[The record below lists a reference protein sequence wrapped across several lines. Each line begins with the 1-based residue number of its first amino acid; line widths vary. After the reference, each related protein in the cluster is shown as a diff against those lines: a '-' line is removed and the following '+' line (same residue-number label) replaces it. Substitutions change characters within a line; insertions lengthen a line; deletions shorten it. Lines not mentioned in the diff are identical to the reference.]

1 MGNNKRNFQYAF
13 YVDGQ
18 SGNKGETMKND
29 MKRIILIL
37 AFILC
42 FGISACGRGS
52 SDGYDAED
60 SEDHRG
66 SGENESVVYGSTDDG
81 QDKESAEIDNDNPA
95 KQLGYSS
102 IEEMRIQEHE
112 IIASDDSDNTVAEGY
127 WYPDGNRNSL
137 TYIKI
142 QRDTLYWY
150 EFNPEQGDVQV
161 GEADGI
167 VFKLG
172 SKRRLKSGK
181 TLTYTDTS
189 KLNFEECKICFE
201 DDAIEYYWREK

>member
-1 MGNNKRNFQYAF
+1 MVNNKRNFQYAF

-102 IEEMRIQEHE
+102 IEEMRVREHE

-167 VFKLG
+167 VFKLC

-201 DDAIEYYWREK
+201 DDATEYYWRER

>member
-1 MGNNKRNFQYAF
+1 MNKMNLREFAEVLVAMMNQQGT
-13 YVDGQ
+13 V
-18 SGNKGETMKND
+18 
-29 MKRIILIL
+29 
-37 AFILC
+37 C
-42 FGISACGRGS
+42 FL
-52 SDGYDAED
+52 
-60 SEDHRG
+60 
-66 SGENESVVYGSTDDG
+66 N
-81 QDKESAEIDNDNPA
+81 NDNPA

-161 GEADGI
+161 GEAEERRNAGYDRTKI
-167 VFKLG
+167 VMQIIK
-172 SKRRLKSGK
+172 SNVRRKV
-181 TLTYTDTS
+181 
-189 KLNFEECKICFE
+189 
-201 DDAIEYYWREK
+201 

>member
-1 MGNNKRNFQYAF
+1 MVNNKRNFQYAF

-42 FGISACGRGS
+42 FGIPACGRGS

-102 IEEMRIQEHE
+102 IEEMRVREHE

-161 GEADGI
+161 GEPDGI
-167 VFKLG
+167 VYKLG

-201 DDAIEYYWREK
+201 HDAMEYYWRER

>member
-1 MGNNKRNFQYAF
+1 
-13 YVDGQ
+13 
-18 SGNKGETMKND
+18 MKECKK
-29 MKRIILIL
+29 MIVLIMVF
-37 AFILC
+37 ALC
-42 FGISACGRGS
+42 FGFSACGGGGS
-52 SDGYDAED
+52 DNNDTVVNED
-60 SEDHRG
+60 DRG
-66 SGENESVVYGSTDDG
+66 SGGSESDIYDSTDTV
-81 QDKESAEIDNDNPA
+81 QYMASMESDNDNPA

-201 DDAIEYYWREK
+201 DDATEYYWRER

>member
-1 MGNNKRNFQYAF
+1 
-13 YVDGQ
+13 
-18 SGNKGETMKND
+18 MKND

-81 QDKESAEIDNDNPA
+81 QDKESAEIDKDNPA

-102 IEEMRIQEHE
+102 IEEMCR
-112 IIASDDSDNTVAEGY
+112 
-127 WYPDGNRNSL
+127 W
-137 TYIKI
+137 
-142 QRDTLYWY
+142 
-150 EFNPEQGDVQV
+150 
-161 GEADGI
+161 GEAEERRNAGYGRTKI
-167 VFKLG
+167 VMQIIK
-172 SKRRLKSGK
+172 SNVRRKV
-181 TLTYTDTS
+181 
-189 KLNFEECKICFE
+189 
-201 DDAIEYYWREK
+201 

>member
-1 MGNNKRNFQYAF
+1 
-13 YVDGQ
+13 
-18 SGNKGETMKND
+18 MKND

-81 QDKESAEIDNDNPA
+81 QDKESAEIDKDNPA
-95 KQLGYSS
+95 KQLGYTS
-102 IEEMRIQEHE
+102 IEEMRVQEHE

-201 DDAIEYYWREK
+201 YDATEYYWRER

>member
-1 MGNNKRNFQYAF
+1 MVACNRGKIMQKCKKMMA
-13 YVDGQ
+13 
-18 SGNKGETMKND
+18 
-29 MKRIILIL
+29 LIMVF
-37 AFILC
+37 ALC
-42 FGISACGRGS
+42 FGLSACGGGGNDNNDTVENEDDRC
-52 SDGYDAED
+52 SDGSESDIYD
-60 SEDHRG
+60 
-66 SGENESVVYGSTDDG
+66 STDTV
-81 QDKESAEIDNDNPA
+81 QYMASMESAEDNPA

-102 IEEMRIQEHE
+102 IEEMRVQEHE

-201 DDAIEYYWREK
+201 YDATEYYWRER

>member
-1 MGNNKRNFQYAF
+1 
-13 YVDGQ
+13 
-18 SGNKGETMKND
+18 MKKCKK
-29 MKRIILIL
+29 MIILIMVL
-37 AFILC
+37 ALC
-42 FGISACGRGS
+42 FGFSACSGGGS
-52 SDGYDAED
+52 DNNDTVENED
-60 SEDHRG
+60 DRG
-66 SGENESVVYGSTDDG
+66 SGGSESDIYDSTDTVQYMASMEFD
-81 QDKESAEIDNDNPA
+81 EDNPA
-95 KQLGYSS
+95 KQLGYGS
-102 IEEMRIQEHE
+102 IEEMRVQEHE

-172 SKRRLKSGK
+172 SKRWLKSGK

-201 DDAIEYYWREK
+201 DDATEYYWRER

>member
-1 MGNNKRNFQYAF
+1 MRF
-13 YVDGQ
+13 
-18 SGNKGETMKND
+18 ML
-29 MKRIILIL
+29 M
-37 AFILC
+37 
-42 FGISACGRGS
+42 
-52 SDGYDAED
+52 
-60 SEDHRG
+60 
-66 SGENESVVYGSTDDG
+66 
-81 QDKESAEIDNDNPA
+81 DNPA

-161 GEADGI
+161 G
-167 VFKLG
+167 G
-172 SKRRLKSGK
+172 SRRK
-181 TLTYTDTS
+181 
-189 KLNFEECKICFE
+189 
-201 DDAIEYYWREK
+201 EKCWL

>member
-1 MGNNKRNFQYAF
+1 MVACNRGKIMQKCKKMMA
-13 YVDGQ
+13 
-18 SGNKGETMKND
+18 
-29 MKRIILIL
+29 LIMVF
-37 AFILC
+37 ALC
-42 FGISACGRGS
+42 FGLSACGGGGS
-52 SDGYDAED
+52 DNNDTVENEDDRCSDGSESDIYD
-60 SEDHRG
+60 
-66 SGENESVVYGSTDDG
+66 STDMASM
-81 QDKESAEIDNDNPA
+81 ESAEDNPA

-102 IEEMRIQEHE
+102 IEEMRVQEHE

-201 DDAIEYYWREK
+201 HDAMEYYWREK

>member
-1 MGNNKRNFQYAF
+1 MLTRGKI
-13 YVDGQ
+13 
-18 SGNKGETMKND
+18 MKKCKK
-29 MKRIILIL
+29 MIVLIMVF
-37 AFILC
+37 ALC
-42 FGISACGRGS
+42 FGFSACGGGGS
-52 SDGYDAED
+52 DNNDTVENED
-60 SEDHRG
+60 DRG
-66 SGENESVVYGSTDDG
+66 SGGSESDIYDSTDTV
-81 QDKESAEIDNDNPA
+81 QYMASMESDEDNPA

-201 DDAIEYYWREK
+201 DDATEYYWRER

>member
-1 MGNNKRNFQYAF
+1 MVACNRGKIMQKCKKMMA
-13 YVDGQ
+13 
-18 SGNKGETMKND
+18 
-29 MKRIILIL
+29 LIMVF
-37 AFILC
+37 ALC
-42 FGISACGRGS
+42 FGLSAWRRRRRDNNDTVENEDDRC
-52 SDGYDAED
+52 SDGSESDIYD
-60 SEDHRG
+60 
-66 SGENESVVYGSTDDG
+66 STDTV
-81 QDKESAEIDNDNPA
+81 QYMASMESAEDNPA

-102 IEEMRIQEHE
+102 IEEMRVQEHE

-201 DDAIEYYWREK
+201 YDATEYYWRER

>member
-1 MGNNKRNFQYAF
+1 MVACNRGKIMQKCKKMMA
-13 YVDGQ
+13 
-18 SGNKGETMKND
+18 
-29 MKRIILIL
+29 LIMVF
-37 AFILC
+37 ALC
-42 FGISACGRGS
+42 FGLSACGGGGNDNNDTVENEDDRC
-52 SDGYDAED
+52 SDGSESDIYD
-60 SEDHRG
+60 
-66 SGENESVVYGSTDDG
+66 STDTV
-81 QDKESAEIDNDNPA
+81 QYMASMESAEDNPA

-102 IEEMRIQEHE
+102 IEEMRVQEHE

-181 TLTYTDTS
+181 TLIYTDTS

-201 DDAIEYYWREK
+201 YDATEYYWRER

>member
-1 MGNNKRNFQYAF
+1 MVACNRGTIMQKCKKMMA
-13 YVDGQ
+13 
-18 SGNKGETMKND
+18 
-29 MKRIILIL
+29 LIMVF
-37 AFILC
+37 ALC
-42 FGISACGRGS
+42 FGLSACGGGGS
-52 SDGYDAED
+52 DNNDTVENEDDRCSDGSENDIYD
-60 SEDHRG
+60 
-66 SGENESVVYGSTDDG
+66 STDTV
-81 QDKESAEIDNDNPA
+81 QYMASMESAEDNPA

-102 IEEMRIQEHE
+102 IEEMRVQEHE

-201 DDAIEYYWREK
+201 YDATEYYWRER

>member
-1 MGNNKRNFQYAF
+1 MRFMLMDNQAIR
-13 YVDGQ
+13 
-18 SGNKGETMKND
+18 GETMKND

-42 FGISACGRGS
+42 FGISACGGGGS
-52 SDGYDAED
+52 DNNDTVENEDDRRSDGSESDIYD
-60 SEDHRG
+60 
-66 SGENESVVYGSTDDG
+66 STDTV
-81 QDKESAEIDNDNPA
+81 QYMASMESAEDNPA

-181 TLTYTDTS
+181 TLIYTDTS
-189 KLNFEECKICFE
+189 KLNFEDCKICFE
-201 DDAIEYYWREK
+201 GDGTEYYWRER

>member
-1 MGNNKRNFQYAF
+1 
-13 YVDGQ
+13 
-18 SGNKGETMKND
+18 MKECKK
-29 MKRIILIL
+29 MIVLIMVF
-37 AFILC
+37 ALC
-42 FGISACGRGS
+42 FGFSACGGGGS
-52 SDGYDAED
+52 DNNDTVENED
-60 SEDHRG
+60 DRG
-66 SGENESVVYGSTDDG
+66 SGGSESDIYDSTDTV
-81 QDKESAEIDNDNPA
+81 QYMASMESDHDNPA

-201 DDAIEYYWREK
+201 DDATEYYWRER

>member
-1 MGNNKRNFQYAF
+1 MRFMLMDNQAIR
-13 YVDGQ
+13 
-18 SGNKGETMKND
+18 GETMKND

-81 QDKESAEIDNDNPA
+81 QDKESVEIDKDNPA

-161 GEADGI
+161 GEVDGI

-181 TLTYTDTS
+181 TLIYTDTS
-189 KLNFEECKICFE
+189 KLNFEDCKICFE
-201 DDAIEYYWREK
+201 GDATEYYWRER

>member
-1 MGNNKRNFQYAF
+1 MRFMLMDNQAIR
-13 YVDGQ
+13 
-18 SGNKGETMKND
+18 GETMKND

-42 FGISACGRGS
+42 FGLSACGGGGS
-52 SDGYDAED
+52 DNNDTVENEDDRRSDGSESDIYD
-60 SEDHRG
+60 
-66 SGENESVVYGSTDDG
+66 STDTV
-81 QDKESAEIDNDNPA
+81 QYMASMESAEDNPA

-181 TLTYTDTS
+181 TLIYTDTS
-189 KLNFEECKICFE
+189 KLNFEDCKICFE
-201 DDAIEYYWREK
+201 DDATEYYWRER

>member
-1 MGNNKRNFQYAF
+1 MQKCKKMMA
-13 YVDGQ
+13 
-18 SGNKGETMKND
+18 
-29 MKRIILIL
+29 LIMVF
-37 AFILC
+37 ALC
-42 FGISACGRGS
+42 FGLSACGGGGS
-52 SDGYDAED
+52 DNNDTVENEDDRCSDGSESDIYD
-60 SEDHRG
+60 
-66 SGENESVVYGSTDDG
+66 STDTV
-81 QDKESAEIDNDNPA
+81 QYMASMESAEDNPA

-102 IEEMRIQEHE
+102 IEEMRVQEHE

-127 WYPDGNRNSL
+127 WYPDRNRNSL

-201 DDAIEYYWREK
+201 YDATEYYWRER

>member
-1 MGNNKRNFQYAF
+1 
-13 YVDGQ
+13 
-18 SGNKGETMKND
+18 MKND

-81 QDKESAEIDNDNPA
+81 QDKESVEIDKDNPA

-201 DDAIEYYWREK
+201 YDATEYYWRER

>member
-1 MGNNKRNFQYAF
+1 MVACNRGKIMQKCKKMMA
-13 YVDGQ
+13 
-18 SGNKGETMKND
+18 
-29 MKRIILIL
+29 LIMVF
-37 AFILC
+37 ALC
-42 FGISACGRGS
+42 FGFSACGGGGS
-52 SDGYDAED
+52 DNNDTVENED
-60 SEDHRG
+60 DRG
-66 SGENESVVYGSTDDG
+66 SGGSESDIYDSTDTV
-81 QDKESAEIDNDNPA
+81 QYMASMESDNDNPA

>member
-1 MGNNKRNFQYAF
+1 
-13 YVDGQ
+13 
-18 SGNKGETMKND
+18 MKND

-42 FGISACGRGS
+42 FGISACGGGGS
-52 SDGYDAED
+52 DNNNTVENEDDRRSDGSESDIYD
-60 SEDHRG
+60 
-66 SGENESVVYGSTDDG
+66 STDTV
-81 QDKESAEIDNDNPA
+81 QYMASMESAEDNPA

-181 TLTYTDTS
+181 TLIYTDTS
-189 KLNFEECKICFE
+189 KLNFEDCKICFE
-201 DDAIEYYWREK
+201 GDGTEYYWRER

>member
-1 MGNNKRNFQYAF
+1 
-13 YVDGQ
+13 
-18 SGNKGETMKND
+18 MKNCKK
-29 MKRIILIL
+29 MIVLIMVF
-37 AFILC
+37 ALC
-42 FGISACGRGS
+42 FGLSACVGGS
-52 SDGYDAED
+52 SDGYDAAD
-60 SEDHRG
+60 SEDYRG

-81 QDKESAEIDNDNPA
+81 QDKESAEIDKDNPA

-112 IIASDDSDNTVAEGY
+112 IIASDDSDNTVAQGY

-161 GEADGI
+161 GEAEERRNAGYDRTKI
-167 VFKLG
+167 VMQIIK
-172 SKRRLKSGK
+172 SNVRRKV
-181 TLTYTDTS
+181 
-189 KLNFEECKICFE
+189 
-201 DDAIEYYWREK
+201 

>member
-1 MGNNKRNFQYAF
+1 MVACNRGKIMQKCKKRMA
-13 YVDGQ
+13 
-18 SGNKGETMKND
+18 
-29 MKRIILIL
+29 LIMVF
-37 AFILC
+37 ALC
-42 FGISACGRGS
+42 FGLSACGGGGS
-52 SDGYDAED
+52 DNNDTVENEDDRCSDGSESDIYD
-60 SEDHRG
+60 
-66 SGENESVVYGSTDDG
+66 STDTV
-81 QDKESAEIDNDNPA
+81 QYMASMES
-95 KQLGYSS
+95 
-102 IEEMRIQEHE
+102 
-112 IIASDDSDNTVAEGY
+112 DSDNTVAEGY

-201 DDAIEYYWREK
+201 DDAMEYYWRER

>member
-1 MGNNKRNFQYAF
+1 MVACNRGKIMQKCKKMMA
-13 YVDGQ
+13 
-18 SGNKGETMKND
+18 
-29 MKRIILIL
+29 LIMVF
-37 AFILC
+37 ALC
-42 FGISACGRGS
+42 FGLSACGGGGS
-52 SDGYDAED
+52 DNNDTVENEDDRCSDGSESDIYD
-60 SEDHRG
+60 
-66 SGENESVVYGSTDDG
+66 STDTV
-81 QDKESAEIDNDNPA
+81 QYMASMESAEDNLA

-102 IEEMRIQEHE
+102 IEEMRVQEHE

-181 TLTYTDTS
+181 TLIYTDTS
-189 KLNFEECKICFE
+189 KLNFEDCKICFE
-201 DDAIEYYWREK
+201 DDATEYYWRER